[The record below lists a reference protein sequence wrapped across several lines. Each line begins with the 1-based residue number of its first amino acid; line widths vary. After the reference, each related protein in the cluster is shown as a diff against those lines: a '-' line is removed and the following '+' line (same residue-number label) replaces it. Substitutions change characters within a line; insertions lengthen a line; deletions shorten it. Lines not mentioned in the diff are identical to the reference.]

1 MDLSCIKCSEFTI
14 NNDIRIK
21 REIDGEI
28 NLYPSCLK
36 YGFKNFETIDEE

>member
-1 MDLSCIKCSEFTI
+1 MDLSCIKCSEITI
-14 NNDIRIK
+14 NNDIIIK

-28 NLYPSCLK
+28 NLYSYCLK